1 MQLSI
6 FPRIYAFFTF
16 FPEIS
21 PANYAGG
28 QPHRGLVFSDDYP
41 WRQPVWQLCNT
52 VNKFAMDKKC
62 AQLWQRLSAA
72 LKPQVSADSFKR
84 WFSAVELIEAKDK
97 TLTLAVPNNIYQLWI
112 ESNYMPALQTAIV
125 TTFGSPRSVKFSSLS
140 GPDAFSAEDS
150 APLKEGSLEPPG
162 DAKPS
167 ATVPGLNPRN
177 TFESFVVGPN
187 NEIAHAASL
196 AVAQAPARTYNP
208 LFIYGGVG
216 LGKTHLMQAIGQYVW
231 TKKKNIKVIYISSEL
246 FINEFIDAIQHSN
259 LVKFRKRYRQAD
271 LLLIDDIQFLGGKER
286 SQEEFFHTFNTL
298 FDGHKQIVLS
308 SDRPASEIAN
318 LEHRLVSRF
327 EWGLTAE
334 LQPPD
339 IETRLAILRKKART
353 MQIKLQDEVFQFLAS
368 RIRTNVRRLEG
379 ALMRVASFASLS
391 GKELTQE
398 AVEHLLKD
406 ILQEEARHSVTIEQI
421 QRRVAEHFDVRVAD
435 MTSKRRPAS
444 IAFPRQVAMYLAR
457 QLTKASLNEI
467 GEAFGGRDHGTVL
480 HACKLVRKRIAE
492 QDNIRQTISFIDSS
506 LQR

>member
-1 MQLSI
+1 
-6 FPRIYAFFTF
+6 
-16 FPEIS
+16 
-21 PANYAGG
+21 
-28 QPHRGLVFSDDYP
+28 
-41 WRQPVWQLCNT
+41 
-52 VNKFAMDKKC
+52 MDKKC
-62 AQLWQRLSAA
+62 TQLWQRLSAT
-72 LKPQVSADSFKR
+72 LKSQVSADSFKR
-84 WFSAVELIEAKDK
+84 WFSAVELVEASDK
-97 TLTLAVPNNIYQLWI
+97 SLTFCVPNNIYQFWI
-112 ESNYMPALQTAIV
+112 ESNYMAALQNAVIMTL
-125 TTFGSPRSVKFSSLS
+125 GGPRGINFSSPS
-140 GPDAFSAEDS
+140 GGPAAQIPVEDAAT
-150 APLKEGSLEPPG
+150 LKELSPESRR
-162 DAKPS
+162 DTKAAAS
-167 ATVPGLNPRN
+167 VPGLNPRN

-196 AVAQAPARTYNP
+196 AVAQTPSRTYNP
-208 LFIYGGVG
+208 LFVYGGVG

-231 TKKKNIKVIYISSEL
+231 TKKKNTKVMYLSSEL

-271 LLLIDDIQFLGGKER
+271 VLLIDDIQFLGGKER

-339 IETRLAILRKKART
+339 IETRMAILRKKART
-353 MQIKLQDEVFQFLAS
+353 LQIKLQDEVFEFIAN
-368 RIRTNVRRLEG
+368 RIRSNVRRLEG

-398 AVEHLLKD
+398 VVEHLLKD
-406 ILQEEARHSVTIEQI
+406 ILQEEGRHSITIEQI

-457 QLTKASLNEI
+457 ELTKASLNEI

-480 HACKLVRKRIAE
+480 HACKLVKKRMGE
-492 QDNIRQTISFIDSS
+492 QDNLRQTISFIDSS